1 MIDFKSHERGFRHK
15 RITLPVRSLLD
26 WVKHNRIM
34 INPMI
39 TYHRAWSKQV
49 KSQFIESVLLG
60 MPMPDFWC
68 EENNYGEL
76 SVLEGSQH
84 LECLLGFVEG
94 EFELQGMKILVELEG
109 CSYESLPFH
118 YSSAFVGRAEI
129 DFRVISYDTDP
140 LLKYEFF
147 KGINRDVY
155 GFPMQSAR
163 NYAFGFLPDFLRE
176 LREENSSRVEFD
188 SVERDYSKG
197 SYKLAFDVDESFLL
211 LVSLFLLRHDALRG
225 VKGGYQDLLDAAMLF
240 LHEHKLYLGQ
250 IGEGVTLV
258 LIKVMEE
265 VGQKL
270 HVGFNSSQF
279 NIGTVNYH
287 KSKIVSVDGL
297 VYAFVRVLIGKKVDS
312 ALLADPPRY
321 TGKRSS
327 INVLR
332 ELLGVGNAS

>member
-1 MIDFKSHERGFRHK
+1 MIDFKGHERGFRHK
-15 RITLPVRSLLD
+15 RITLPFRSLIE

-39 TYHRAWSKQV
+39 TYHRVWNKQV

-84 LECLLGFVEG
+84 LECLLGFLEG
-94 EFELQGMKILVELEG
+94 EFVLQGMKILVELEG
-109 CSYESLPFH
+109 CSYEDLPFH
-118 YSSAFVGRAEI
+118 YSSTFVGRSEI

-155 GFPMQSAR
+155 GFPVQSAR
-163 NYAFGFLPDFLRE
+163 NYAFGFLPDFLRV

-188 SVERDYSKG
+188 LVERDYSKG
-197 SYKLAFDVDESFLL
+197 SYKLAYDVDESFLL
-211 LVSLFLLRHDALRG
+211 LVSIFLLKHNALG
-225 VKGGYQDLLDAAMLF
+225 NVKGGYQELLDAAMLF
-240 LHEHKLYLGQ
+240 LHEHRSYLDQ

-258 LIKVMEE
+258 LTRVVEE

-270 HVGFNSSQF
+270 HVGLSYSQF
-279 NIGTVNYH
+279 DIGVGNYH
-287 KSKIVSVDGL
+287 KSKMVGVEGL
-297 VYAFVRVLIGKKVDS
+297 VYAFVRVMVGKKIDK
-312 ALLADPPRY
+312 ALLEDPPRY

-327 INVLR
+327 INSLKK
-332 ELLGVGNAS
+332 LLGVENAS